1 MIIMELEG
9 RIALITGASS
19 GIGEV
24 IARFYLKKALM
35 YMAAAWRRKQIF
47 STSVL
52 PIIMPNI
59 CDETQAAQV
68 AAACKEHFG
77 GMDILVN
84 CAGVTA

>member
-1 MIIMELEG
+1 MELEG

-24 IARFYLKKALM
+24 IARFYLNEGAYVYGCGLEAEANIQHERFA
-35 YMAAAWRRKQIF
+35 YHQA
-47 STSVL
+47 
-52 PIIMPNI
+52 NI

-77 GMDILVN
+77 GMVFL
-84 CAGVTA
+84 